1 VARVGRGLAGRAWLG
16 AVVVIVVVVL
26 AVFVGM
32 RLTNHEASAQE
43 ACATQPTDC

>member
-1 VARVGRGLAGRAWLG
+1 MGRALARRGWLG
-16 AVVVIVVVVL
+16 AAVVIVVVVV

-43 ACATQPTDC
+43 ACATQSTDC